1 MRQNEI
7 LKKSKEVLEA
17 SEKIAEYGCYFLS
30 LCYAGFNEVAERKRE
45 LIYSEILSNYE
56 EFIEADIIDEDCF
69 VKHPEEILR
78 YYTGDEWKVKKS
90 LEFDTNA
97 DIAIA
102 LWFNPRT
109 NFHHFVLMNKDGTVR
124 WDPIFNS
131 KTVEEGYIESWR
143 LFYKWSYK

>member
-7 LKKSKEVLEA
+7 LKKSKEVLTA

-30 LCYAGFNEVAERKRE
+30 LCYAGFNEVAGRKRE

-56 EFIEADIIDEDCF
+56 EFVEDDIMDEDCF
-69 VKHPEEILR
+69 VKHPTEILR
-78 YYTGDEWKVKKS
+78 YYTGNEWKVKKS
-90 LEFDTNA
+90 LVFDINA
-97 DIAIA
+97 YIAIA

-143 LFYKWSYK
+143 LFYRV

>member
-45 LIYSEILSNYE
+45 LIYQEILSNYE
-56 EFIEADIIDEDCF
+56 EFVEADIIDEDCY
-69 VKHPEEILR
+69 VKHPTEILR
-78 YYTGDEWKVKKS
+78 YYTGVEWEVKKAS
-90 LEFDTNA
+90 ELDTNA

-109 NFHHFVLMNKDGTVR
+109 NFHHFVLMNKDCTVK

-143 LFYKWSYK
+143 LFYKGSFK

>member
-45 LIYSEILSNYE
+45 LIYQEIISNYE
-56 EFIEADIIDEDCF
+56 EFVEADIIDEDCY
-69 VKHPEEILR
+69 VKHPTEILR
-78 YYTGDEWKVKKS
+78 YYTCVEWEVKKAS
-90 LEFDTNA
+90 ELDTNA

-109 NFHHFVLMNKDGTVR
+109 NFHHFVLMNKDCTVK
-124 WDPIFNS
+124 WDKIFNS
-131 KTVEEGYIESWR
+131 KKVEEGYMESGT
-143 LFYKWSYK
+143 LFCKGSFR